1 MPRGSAVLSCGR
13 CLVGEKQAEEGE
25 NGGCLVGGKQAEEGE
40 NGRCL
45 DEGRQEKSEEA
56 ADAWTKRI
64 RRNHI

>member
-1 MPRGSAVLSCGR
+1 MLRGSAVLSCGR

-25 NGGCLVGGKQAEEGE
+25 NG
-40 NGRCL
+40 RCL

-56 ADAWTKRI
+56 AEAWTKRI